1 MLLALLR
8 RWAQWLLRDTL
19 EEFSKE
25 IAQKDARVLSLEEA
39 IKTLQAHVRMLKG
52 TLQKRDER
60 IWELEDNL
68 KEMHETVE
76 EQSLFLE
83 SVARITG
90 GDKQEKEEEGVRHRK
105 VKS

>member
-76 EQSLFLE
+76 EQSNFLKRT
-83 SVARITG
+83 VFLKARW
-90 GDKQEKEEEGVRHRK
+90 KEQEEEEGVRRRF
-105 VKS
+105 KS